1 MQNRLLTKLAYV
13 FRLLVGGVLLLSG
26 LLKAMHTAAFAD
38 LMSQYGAGWFGYAA
52 PVIIAVE
59 LFLGILLFLN
69 ARPRLFAALTVAFI
83 AIVSAIFLYGVLA
96 RGITDC
102 GCFGPLTWLN
112 SRPWIT
118 FVRNALIIALLL
130 PSLLSEQQGTPL
142 TRSSFACMTAVAA
155 MVMFLCG
162 YTMHGAQCLKAAPK
176 PFRPIPLAE
185 HPLSEFVTCHS
196 DSTYM
201 VFAFSYTCPH
211 CLNSIGNVSQF
222 VPMGVVDRVI
232 GLSVQDSVGSE
243 RFRRLFDVNFDIL
256 EISDEQMR
264 RITPSLPVSIFISH
278 DTIENMIGGQV
289 VSPALAL
296 P

>member
-69 ARPRLFAALTVAFI
+69 ARPRLFAALTVVFI

-118 FVRNALIIALLL
+118 FVRNALLIALLL

-162 YTMHGAQCLKAAPK
+162 YTMHGAQCLKTAPK
-176 PFRPIPLAE
+176 PFRPLPLAE
-185 HPLSEFVTCHS
+185 HPLAEYVTCHP

-222 VPMGVVDRVI
+222 VSMGVVDRVI
-232 GLSVQDSVGSE
+232 GLSVKDFFGGE
-243 RFRRLFDVNFDIL
+243 RFRRLYQPDFPIR
-256 EISDEQMR
+256 EISSEQMHR
-264 RITPSLPVSIFISH
+264 LAPSLPVTFFVHH
-278 DTIENMIGGQV
+278 DTLVDVIRGSV
-289 VSPALAL
+289 VSPAIAM

>member
-1 MQNRLLTKLAYV
+1 MQNRLLTTLAYI

-69 ARPRLFAALTVAFI
+69 ARPRLFAALTVVFI
-83 AIVSAIFLYGVLA
+83 AIVSVIFLYGVLA

-176 PFRPIPLAE
+176 PFRPLPLAE
-185 HPLSEFVTCHS
+185 HPLSEFVTCHP

-222 VPMGVVDRVI
+222 VSMGVVDHVI
-232 GLSVQDSVGSE
+232 GLSVKDFFGGE
-243 RFRRLFDVNFDIL
+243 RFRRLYQPDFPIR
-256 EISDEQMR
+256 EISPEQMHCLA
-264 RITPSLPVSIFISH
+264 PSLPVTFFVHH
-278 DTIENMIGGQV
+278 DTLVDVIRGSV
-289 VSPALAL
+289 VSPAIAM